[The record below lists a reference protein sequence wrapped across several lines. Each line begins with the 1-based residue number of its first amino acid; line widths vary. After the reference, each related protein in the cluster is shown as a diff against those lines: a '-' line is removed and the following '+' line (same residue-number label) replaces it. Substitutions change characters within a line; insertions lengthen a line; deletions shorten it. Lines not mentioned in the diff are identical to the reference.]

1 MSICKICA
9 ANGYPNIE
17 ITWSEKIKSSKTG
30 RLIPLETDNATFHKH
45 YEPTTTTNESAI
57 AKTTTTERQVEDAA
71 LEALTLEFKSLLKHI
86 SEYLK
91 ANKNG

>member
-1 MSICKICA
+1 MSTCKICA

-30 RLIPLETDNATFHKH
+30 RLIPLETDNTTFHKH
-45 YEPTTTTNESAI
+45 YEPTATTTNESTA
-57 AKTTTTERQVEDAA
+57 AKTISSTKEDVA
-71 LEALTLEFKSLLKHI
+71 LEALTLEFRTLVKHM

-91 ANKNG
+91 AHRNG

>member
-1 MSICKICA
+1 MSTCKICA

-30 RLIPLETDNATFHKH
+30 RLIPLETDNTTFHKH
-45 YEPTTTTNESAI
+45 YEPTATTNESAA
-57 AKTTTTERQVEDAA
+57 AKTISSTKEDAA
-71 LEALTLEFKSLLKHI
+71 LEALTLEFKTLVIHM

-91 ANKNG
+91 AHGNG